1 MGKKVNISEVIEFSN
16 DMETATVDLES
27 GLIKV
32 EKSIDRLNVMSSFSG
47 KTAREAK
54 EYFNTL
60 HQTVLKS
67 YEHLFTELDE
77 SLKGHLNSFQS
88 RVDSSN
94 FAIIESDYLNELE
107 EHVNEDYEHL
117 TEQQESIRETI
128 ANVSEIS
135 SANHPSTWA
144 VTSGHK
150 SVVEIISNIETKLE
164 SFTSLN
170 EQEVSEVGELIHH
183 IETTIQEAGAMP
195 GDGRFAEYTKNSI
208 SISLLALKGQNHERH
223 MAVVNEAEKAKD
235 AAIKDMDDSS
245 QEILIKAL
253 KDLEKGEIDEAEYY
267 NYLTELNK
275 LTNEEDLEEEVSE
288 SFFQYVT
295 DNFGGV
301 TDDVESNFIAAYLK
315 QSIQD
320 TRNNKLSRAELV
332 KAMSAHKA
340 SSTYNYLKKSGD
352 RLLNVGRAVST
363 TLFGVTI
370 VAGTYWDY
378 NLTDKTLGEAFAKNA
393 TGGGVGLLMTVG
405 SSATIM
411 GLTAASNPVGWAVV
425 GGIAVGTA
433 GTCTFNFAYDNNYG
447 GIQDGVDWAGQQID
461 KGMDWTNEQ
470 LDKAGEAIS
479 NGLEFINPFS

>member
-1 MGKKVNISEVIEFSN
+1 
-16 DMETATVDLES
+16 METATVDLES
-27 GLIKV
+27 GLKKV

-47 KTAREAK
+47 KTAKEAK
-54 EYFNTL
+54 DYFNTL

-67 YEHLFTELDE
+67 FEHLFTELDE

-183 IETTIQEAGAMP
+183 IETTIQEAGAVP
-195 GDGRFAEYTKNSI
+195 GDGRFVEYTKNSI
-208 SISLLALKGQNHERH
+208 SVSLLALKGQNHERH
-223 MAVVNEAEKAKD
+223 IAVVNEAEKAKD
-235 AAIKDMDDSS
+235 AAIKDMDNSS

-253 KDLEKGEIDEAEYY
+253 KDLEKGEIDEAGYY

-301 TDDVESNFIAAYLK
+301 TDDIESNAIAAYLK

-340 SSTYNYLKKSGD
+340 SSTYNYLKNSGD

-393 TGGGVGLLMTVG
+393 TGGGAGLVGGVSGYAGMYVVAAYLG
-405 SSATIM
+405 ST
-411 GLTAASNPVGWAVV
+411 TPVGWAIGGSIVV
-425 GGIAVGTA
+425 GTGFTTG
-433 GTCTFNFAYDNNYG
+433 FNWIYDNDFG
-447 GIQDGVDWAGQQID
+447 DIQDKLDWAGQQID
-461 KGMDWTNEQ
+461 KV
-470 LDKAGEAIS
+470 GETIYS
-479 NGLEFINPFS
+479 GFDLINPFS

>member
-47 KTAREAK
+47 KTAKEAK
-54 EYFNTL
+54 DYFNNL

-67 YEHLFTELDE
+67 FEHLFTELDE

-107 EHVNEDYEHL
+107 EHVNEDYERL

-245 QEILIKAL
+245 QEILTKAL

-267 NYLTELNK
+267 NYLAELRK

-288 SFFQYVT
+288 DFFQYVT
-295 DNFGGV
+295 DNFDEV
-301 TDDVESNFIAAYLK
+301 TNDVESNAIAEYLK
-315 QSIQD
+315 QSIKD

-332 KAMSAHKA
+332 KVMSAHKA

-352 RLLNVGRAVST
+352 RLLNVGRAAGGALT
-363 TLFGVTI
+363 GLTI
-370 VAGTYWDY
+370 AAGTYWDY

-393 TGGGVGLLMTVG
+393 TGGG
-405 SSATIM
+405 M
-411 GLTAASNPVGWAVV
+411 GLAVGTSSYASIYGITKLLGYKDPVGWAI
-425 GGIAVGTA
+425 GGSLIIGT
-433 GTCTFNFAYDNNYG
+433 GTTQSFNWYYDNNFQD
-447 GIQDGVDWAGQQID
+447 IQD
-461 KGMDWTNEQ
+461 KLDWTGKEIEKVG
-470 LDKAGEAIS
+470 KAIHSGFDA
-479 NGLEFINPFS
+479 INPFS